1 MTSRNARVWSGTE
14 WESISSLIYVPN
26 AITSFQPSPPS
37 SPVSGQ
43 MWTDSDDLSSYV
55 YSGSEWIPIAG
66 VVDGTEVNFLTY
78 EYTTTAA
85 QTTFSGLDDNSLNL
99 AYTQNFLQVF
109 LNGVLLVNSTD
120 YTATNGTSIVL
131 ISAASAG
138 DILSAVS
145 YAVFSVADTYTQAQV
160 DAAIQ
165 NALAALPP
173 TDVVPK
179 IHPMFIIGG
188 V

>member
-165 NALAALPP
+165 DALAALPP